1 MDDNAEPPRSGD
13 QQAAYQL
20 SGNGTK
26 PQAVWLSLAARG
38 GLKVGE
44 VDKKSSCEA
53 GATAVRTASSNR
65 SNSTSLIALS
75 EVREPSVAKL
85 FCFQIE
91 AIAQI
96 VSIERSRPNRVT
108 NVLIPR
114 PKSSRPASC
123 QM

>member
-85 FCFQIE
+85 FCF
-91 AIAQI
+91 
-96 VSIERSRPNRVT
+96 
-108 NVLIPR
+108 
-114 PKSSRPASC
+114 
-123 QM
+123 